1 MARETWPAMLMI
13 TSTPAPDPESSVDL
27 DTVAHS
33 WMRRQRPEPG
43 DLTTNGAEDQTTIP
57 RTI

>member
-1 MARETWPAMLMI
+1 MLMI

-33 WMRRQRPEPG
+33 WMRRWGNVLSRG
-43 DLTTNGAEDQTTIP
+43 I
-57 RTI
+57 

>member
-33 WMRRQRPEPG
+33 WMRRWGNVLSRG
-43 DLTTNGAEDQTTIP
+43 I
-57 RTI
+57 